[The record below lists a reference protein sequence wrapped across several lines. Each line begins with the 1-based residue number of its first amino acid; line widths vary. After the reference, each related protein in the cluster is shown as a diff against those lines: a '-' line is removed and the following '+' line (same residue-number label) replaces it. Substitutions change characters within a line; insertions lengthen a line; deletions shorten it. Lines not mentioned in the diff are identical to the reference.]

1 MELLHVLL
9 AASCILLVSFS
20 QSSSLCQ
27 GKTLPYMTPDVTK
40 ISGRSF
46 DYIIVGGGTAGCPL
60 AATLSKRYSV
70 LVVERGSSPY
80 ENPSVLQKKFYGFP
94 LLQTNEFSSVSQSFI
109 SKDGVSNL
117 RGRVLGGSSTIGGGF
132 YGRASDAFVRRAGW
146 DEELVKESYK
156 WVESKLVSKAELT
169 KWQSAVKFGLL
180 EAGILPYNGFSLE
193 HVEGTKMGGTLFDH
207 DGRRRISA
215 DLLGTGN
222 PDNIVVLLNATVK
235 NIIFH
240 KKGTENEKTVH
251 GIRFIKSDGNASQ
264 TYEAYLQQLANSGS
278 WGDVILSAGAL
289 GSPQILL
296 LSGIGPKRHLKSFG
310 IPLVLDFPEIGQ
322 EMIDNPSISV
332 LVESGPEVQL
342 PDPPQIAGIAE
353 DFKFI
358 VQGLILPISINA
370 TIIPIAIKLAF
381 PASKGK
387 LELNNTD
394 PRQNPLV
401 EFNYLAKE
409 KDMEECVKMVQL
421 VERVAGSKSIA
432 GFLETESNNN
442 SKSPHEL
449 REFCKKNVRTFYHY
463 HGGCAVGSVVDNNYR
478 VHGVKRLRV
487 VDGSSFLESPG
498 TNPTATLMMLGR
510 YQGIKILEENTLHE
524 QSKSNHNQTHV

>member
-1 MELLHVLL
+1 MLSLGSLLPCLFLNSTFHFLL
-9 AASCILLVSFS
+9 TFHHS
-20 QSSSLCQ
+20 
-27 GKTLPYMTPDVTK
+27 KTLPYMTPDVTK

-94 LLQTNEFSSVSQSFI
+94 LLQTNEFSSISQSFI

-156 WVESKLVSKAELT
+156 WVESKLVSKPELT
-169 KWQSAVKFGLL
+169 KWQSVVKFGLL
-180 EAGILPYNGFSLE
+180 EAGILPYNG
-193 HVEGTKMGGTLFDH
+193 
-207 DGRRRISA
+207 RRISA